1 MQPEAF
7 DRLLVF
13 EVLDNV
19 LEDEFAFSP
28 GVAGVDHLA
37 DILAGEEFFQDAKL
51 VLRFLAGDK
60 VKVGGQDGEIFQGPL
75 AADDFEA
82 VGLLNFEEVA
92 HGV

>member
-1 MQPEAF
+1 M
-7 DRLLVF
+7 
-13 EVLDNV
+13 LDNV
-19 LEDEFAFSP
+19 LEDEFALAA
-28 GVAGVDHLA
+28 GVAGVDDFA
-37 DILAGEEFFQDAKL
+37 DVFAGEEFFQDAEL
-51 VLRFLAGDK
+51 VLGFFAGDE